1 MVAAV
6 NRGYIQCHCSQC
18 ISIFYFILSPFALT
32 SLQILP
38 LSLFMK
44 IIIINERKM
53 IITNE
58 IRSKINNTCKIE
70 KLSTYI
76 KGLFWIR
83 LFY

>member
-1 MVAAV
+1 MVATV
-6 NRGYIQCHCSQC
+6 NRGYIQYHRSQC
-18 ISIFYFILSPFALT
+18 ILIFYFILSPLALT
-32 SLQILP
+32 SHQILP

-44 IIIINERKM
+44 IIINERKM